1 MISSGNVDTCLV
13 SSYNTSTQLVG
24 TNMSLISYRVNLEDL
39 TADDLKGVD
48 CVLFKFIGTSDVA
61 WFEFKNTGVRG
72 FGRWKFTTYMYDEDG
87 IDDTAFPHK
96 YLPDAEAVVDCVN
109 QLFDVFCD
117 NYAQVNLV
125 LGRRLI

>member
-1 MISSGNVDTCLV
+1 
-13 SSYNTSTQLVG
+13 
-24 TNMSLISYRVNLEDL
+24 MSLIWNRVNLEDL

-48 CVLFKFIGTSDVA
+48 YVLFKFIGTSDVA
-61 WFEFKNTGVRG
+61 WFEFTNTGV
-72 FGRWKFTTYMYDEDG
+72 RWKFTTHVYYDEG
-87 IDDTAFPHK
+87 VGSNAFPHK

-117 NYAQVNLV
+117 NYAQVDLE

>member
-1 MISSGNVDTCLV
+1 MR
-13 SSYNTSTQLVG
+13 
-24 TNMSLISYRVNLEDL
+24 LISNRVNLEDL

-61 WFEFKNTGVRG
+61 WFEFENTGVRN
-72 FGRWKFTTYMYDEDG
+72 FGRWKFTTYVEG
-87 IDDTAFPHK
+87 EQGADDTAFPHK

-117 NYAQVNLV
+117 NYAQVDLV
-125 LGRRLI
+125 LQHWGDD